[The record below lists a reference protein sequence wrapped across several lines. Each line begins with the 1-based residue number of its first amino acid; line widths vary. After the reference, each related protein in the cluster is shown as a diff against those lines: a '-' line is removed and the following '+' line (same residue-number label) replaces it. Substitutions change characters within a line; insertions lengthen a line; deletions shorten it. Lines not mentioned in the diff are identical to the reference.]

1 MRKRIAVALTLLT
14 TSLIA
19 VATSASAA
27 DCASLTARVSSQTP
41 RPIQFTGAEIGTS
54 AMSVLWQTQMLDAKT
69 ATTRFG
75 KVIGEDQNWLGTCQ
89 YPGIGIGAGSGVD
102 DASRNVTLWVWADEV
117 DISIA
122 RLSVLGYAGVIV
134 TTTTT
139 TSTTLPA
146 AANSTTT
153 TTTVPSEDLTA
164 QVESSRAPVA
174 AAASVAPVAAAVVT
188 IVTTVAPAVQKV
200 VQKKSKM
207 KKTKTKTKKV
217 TKKKAVKK

>member
-14 TSLIA
+14 TSLLA

-69 ATTRFG
+69 ATTKFG
-75 KVIGEDQNWLGTCQ
+75 KVIGADQNWLGTCQ

-102 DASRNVTLWVWADEV
+102 DASRNVTLWIWADEV

-134 TTTTT
+134 TTTTI

-146 AANSTTT
+146 AADST

-188 IVTTVAPAVQKV
+188 VATTVAPAVQKV

-207 KKTKTKTKKV
+207 KKTKKV